1 MDYKKMLIDHFG
13 NVIISAK
20 LTNSFGNTFEVV
32 VNYTDLNDVEDISRK
47 ISDFLD
53 TQEWFNDEYTLEV
66 LSKGED
72 LEIRF
77 EQIGDFINNDVKVT
91 FSKSFNS
98 NEFIIA
104 KILENLNDEIKFL
117 WNQKGNIRKILIP
130 KSEIK
135 KIEKYIKF

>member
-1 MDYKKMLIDHFG
+1 M
-13 NVIISAK
+13 
-20 LTNSFGNTFEVV
+20 
-32 VNYTDLNDVEDISRK
+32 NYTDLNDVEDISRK

-91 FSKSFNS
+91 FSKSFNG